1 MTAVFD
7 TYCSSERPEFSVF
20 GHFVG
25 RRDEQDSRLNLSL
38 VKSNRIELYEVTNDK
53 KIRFITS
60 SILLQTP
67 VACTTLKGHNGMPD
81 YIVLLFAHW
90 EIMIYRYSNQYG
102 ELELVS
108 KDQIEI
114 GDFARG
120 ASLKFSRVIE
130 ADDNIKLEQILIGA
144 RPNCDDLIL
153 MITSPKYLLFITYR
167 LKANRNEFNKELS
180 LGVCWGILVETDIY
194 MDTIVDSCQILD
206 ENSNLCLQPK
216 IAILTRIGPISTGS
230 IQSHSNCVSLI
241 YLTINMELTEFTVL
255 DKLELLPMDSY
266 KLIPFDTRRNTNIC
280 LSGGVMVLSR
290 NSIILHG
297 GINRPFTLITT
308 NDSYDKVPEKKLEV
322 DLCAQKIHGF
332 KAKTFGFDTGIVNV
346 DGNSTS
352 TTSNDNSEL
361 LNTIST
367 DNSNS
372 NLDLRTL
379 LTNLQPILINQPEL
393 SIEFQISYSVPF
405 LITNE
410 YYGILLFNQIQP
422 YLIGL
427 VLQLSTDQTNGI
439 KGFHWFKVNEYWDW
453 SRNYLSCKNDSVLC
467 LETTHTKKLG
477 PETILDE
484 HYLITG
490 TPIFRVQNARFVQ
503 NKNDSYNYQS
513 LLLIGNNDSNSGI
526 SILDFTFNKKFT
538 VPHIKNISSTQ
549 DPQLSYNAIVKL
561 INSKEAQSRISDEKN
576 KKIKRNQVDSDNVNL
591 IQPYSET
598 CLASSNLEDLERF
611 YIYSDIPVKEYCNE
625 SEENAGILRDIKI
638 RDYLDLGPNSL
649 RDFCIIP
656 SSYENWNIELD
667 DEKPHKKYPV
677 DENHSILSTNGTY
690 PIGQLSLYEKSV
702 SKSLITKFSLDD
714 ILFHWILNDPIT
726 SKTKYLVFTSDPLKS
741 IGKTYFF
748 SLDTCINSSQET
760 FIIGDVNQ
768 LDPSE
773 GEFDYEAD
781 SNTVGV
787 GVIKMGNAYE
797 DIFVI
802 QVLPSTINVL
812 DFGIKTRL
820 VELDLIST
828 LFSDNPDAPLAI
840 KSFIM
845 GNLIII
851 LFEDST
857 IKVLKIL
864 KSNPDQDQ
872 DHKIGTEYI
881 NSLNS
886 LKIINEFLRYQIIIE
901 NIDDLFEELNNL
913 FEINQLVVKQRV
925 MEGETSQLFEDEPL
939 ETTSIEERNPDQLW
953 KNKFW
958 IRHVSPVITNSDRN
972 LKDSEDFLV
981 VLVIYSKLWLNGS
994 ITIYNIAKKRL
1005 MFFSPFISAVPSI
1018 MGNILSQTGNKE
1030 EIIYRFLENEFDLGR
1045 PITSISTPI
1054 IEPKYYIAKEGGG
1067 ISISSTFSLNPS
1079 GLSTSNQGGN
1089 DSNFTQSS
1097 NSYLISCE
1105 LIKMEEEDSKEGN
1118 SEMILVA
1125 SVSQKPILVYRLDL
1139 RNNNNSN
1146 SSRSGDFIFSRKWK
1160 LEIQTNFNHVQMD
1173 ITRFFAQFPKTISSS
1188 NIQETFSIE
1197 SPLSIYNCGHGISF
1211 NSKISNNVDTWII
1224 QPPSPLDIEFRQ
1236 EIMSDERK
1244 GCEMGDISS
1253 YSPSSLVIMTD
1264 KGRFSVVSLY
1274 ETRTSNCIA
1283 KIDSPWSPIHILL
1296 TTSIENEINFE
1307 FLNLANTSSDPKF
1320 CNSLCTL
1327 PFPGNDN
1334 WLLRRAFLPEV
1345 VIQRVAFCKEYGLI
1359 AIIVG
1364 IPDNAKHHLNGY
1376 HIRQMAFYRYLRCLE
1391 AGGKE
1396 AQTILL
1402 NQDLIRNPDK
1412 CFEKSLASIPDLDI
1426 PPANFDSETYFDT
1439 LPPGIEIGESLPK
1452 IFYQSNMINEKAR
1465 KLGFSNQSST
1475 CSHSETE
1482 NVAPNGA
1489 CNGFEREQFGILM
1502 DPNIMRNEL
1511 LIYSFEDLFPHLRPS
1526 VPLSGQSLDSF
1537 PKPKGRYAFGAW
1549 EVGLSMKFGQNS
1561 KGQQVLIIG
1570 TGTNPTHY
1578 YEAEG
1583 RLLMFK
1589 VKQLVSVNE
1598 EDGNIVGGTTG
1609 NGTEV
1614 ESKREVVVGT
1624 TGVRVN
1630 NTKWT
1635 NMLKYWP
1642 SRFSKQLYHDNV
1654 QELDICFQSMYRGPV
1669 TSVDLINL
1677 PATTAPIAPAIPA
1690 LAAYPIIQNNS
1701 IVRAPNSNVT
1711 YIAHTFGYRLYIHE
1725 LRENNEGNF
1734 TKGTFMDTPL
1744 GISSVSNYK
1753 ALFFL
1758 GDIRRG
1764 IHFGMLRTDA
1774 SRGSQTMV
1782 KFARSHPL
1790 WKFTCTS
1797 AQAIVQDKDLAI
1809 LVSDNNNNLFTFE
1822 PNFNATQI
1830 IDKETLKPTSHTSL
1844 STSFVHMRTVES
1856 DNYRYVIASGRNGS
1870 FFSIKLTNKLQH
1882 EHLSHVEKLL
1892 CCNIPS
1898 FLGISPNTSL
1908 PVNPN
1913 LTSIPQFIQNLYP
1926 TDKIIFLKH
1935 LNYLKYLSDPILQS
1949 IFKNTNI
1956 SLSRIHQFIV

>member
-7 TYCSSERPEFSVF
+7 TYCTSERSEFSLF

-25 RRDEQDSRLNLSL
+25 KKDELDSRLNLSL
-38 VKSNRIELYEVTNDK
+38 VKSHKIELYEVTKDK

-60 SILLQTP
+60 SRLLKTP
-67 VACTTLKGHNGMPD
+67 VACTTLRGLNGMPD

-90 EIMIYRYSNQYG
+90 EVMIYRYSNQYG

-108 KDQIEI
+108 KDQVEI
-114 GDFARG
+114 GDLTRG
-120 ASLKFSRVIE
+120 TSSRFFQENIGI
-130 ADDNIKLEQILIGA
+130 DDNIKLEQIIIGA
-144 RPNCDDLIL
+144 KPNCDDLVL

-167 LKANRNEFNKELS
+167 VKTNRTDFVQELS

-216 IAILTRIGPISTGS
+216 IAILTRIGPVSTGS

-266 KLIPFDTRRNTNIC
+266 KLIPFNNKKNTNIC
-280 LSGGVMVLSR
+280 LSGGVIVISK

-297 GINRPFTLITT
+297 GLNRPFTLVTT
-308 NDSYDKVPEKKLEV
+308 NDSYDKVPEKRLEV
-322 DLCAQKIHGF
+322 DLCARKVHGF
-332 KAKTFGFDTGIVNV
+332 RPKTFGFDTGTVNL
-346 DGNSTS
+346 DGSHTNTA
-352 TTSNDNSEL
+352 SNDNCEL
-361 LNTIST
+361 LNTIHT
-367 DNSNS
+367 DNSTS

-393 SIEFQISYSVPF
+393 SIEFQVSYSVPF
-405 LITNE
+405 LITHE

-427 VLQLSTDQTNGI
+427 IIHLSTDQTSGI
-439 KGFHWFKVNEYWDW
+439 KGFHWFKVSEYWDW
-453 SRNYLSCKNDSVLC
+453 SRNYLPRDDTVLC
-467 LETTHTKKLG
+467 LEATNLSKKLG
-477 PETILDE
+477 SETILDE
-484 HYLITG
+484 YYLITG
-490 TPIFRVQNARFVQ
+490 TPIFRAQNVQFIQ
-503 NKNDSYNYQS
+503 NKNDSYHHQS
-513 LLLIGNNDSNSGI
+513 LLLIGDTNSNSGI
-526 SILDFTFNKKFT
+526 SILDFTFNEKFT
-538 VPHIKNISSTQ
+538 VPYLKNQSSTH

-561 INSKEAQSRISDEKN
+561 IQSKEEAQSRMSDEKN
-576 KKIKRNQVDSDNVNL
+576 KKIKKTQADSNVNL
-591 IQPYSET
+591 IQPYSEA
-598 CLASSNLEDLERF
+598 CLASSSLEDLERF
-611 YIYSDIPVKEYCNE
+611 YIYSDIPLKIDGSE
-625 SEENAGILRDIKI
+625 SEENVGVLRDIRI

-656 SSYENWNIELD
+656 SCYKSWNVELD
-667 DEKPHKKYPV
+667 DEKRYKRYPI

-690 PIGQLSLYEKSV
+690 PIGQLSLYEKSI

-714 ILFHWILNDPIT
+714 ILFHWTINDPIT
-726 SKTKYLVFTSDPLKS
+726 GKTKYLVFTSDPLKS

-748 SLDTCINSSQET
+748 LLDTCINNSQEMA
-760 FIIGDVNQ
+760 IIGDVNQ

-773 GEFDYEAD
+773 GEFEYEAD
-781 SNTVGV
+781 SNTVGA
-787 GVIKMGNAYE
+787 GVIRMDGDSYE

-828 LFSDNPDAPLAI
+828 LFSDNPDAPMAI

-857 IKVLKIL
+857 IKVLRIL
-864 KSNPDQDQ
+864 KLSQDQ
-872 DHKIGTEYI
+872 DLKKGTEHI
-881 NSLNS
+881 NSLSS
-886 LKIINEFLRYQIIIE
+886 LKLIAEFSRYQMFVE
-901 NIDDLFEELNNL
+901 KVDDLFEELDNL
-913 FEINQLVVKQRV
+913 CEINQLVVKQRV
-925 MEGETSQLFEDEPL
+925 MEGEASQLFEDEVCDRTSL
-939 ETTSIEERNPDQLW
+939 EEKNSDKKWR
-953 KNKFW
+953 NKFW
-958 IRHVSPVITNSDRN
+958 IRHISPAITNSDRK
-972 LKDSEDFLV
+972 LKDPEDFLV

-994 ITIYNIAKKRL
+994 IAIYNLAKKRL
-1005 MFFSPFISAVPSI
+1005 IFFSPFISAVPCI
-1018 MGNILSQTGNKE
+1018 MGNVLSQTGNKE
-1030 EIIYRFLENEFDLGR
+1030 EMIYRFLESEFDLGR
-1045 PITSISTPI
+1045 PITSICTPI

-1079 GLSTSNQGGN
+1079 GLGTSSQGIGPSFSQN
-1089 DSNFTQSS
+1089 SS
-1097 NSYLISCE
+1097 SFLISCE

-1125 SVSQKPILVYRLDL
+1125 SVSQKPILIYRLDL
-1139 RNNNNSN
+1139 RNCN
-1146 SSRSGDFIFSRKWK
+1146 SSNGFRSGDLIFSRKWK
-1160 LEIQTNFNHVQMD
+1160 LEIQTNFNSIQMD
-1173 ITRFFAQFPKTISSS
+1173 ISRFFAQFPKTLASS

-1224 QPPSPLDIEFRQ
+1224 QPPSPLDIEFRKDM
-1236 EIMSDERK
+1236 MSEEGNPCK
-1244 GCEMGDISS
+1244 IGDNSS
-1253 YSPSSLVIMTD
+1253 CSSSSLVIMTD
-1264 KGRFSVVSLY
+1264 KGRFSVVNLD
-1274 ETRTSNCIA
+1274 ETGISNCIA
-1283 KIDSPWSPIHILL
+1283 KIDSPWSPLHILL
-1296 TTSIENEINFE
+1296 TTSIKNEINFE
-1307 FLNLANTSSDPKF
+1307 FLNLANSSSDPKF
-1320 CNSLCTL
+1320 RNSLSTL

-1345 VIQRVAFCKEYGLI
+1345 VIQRVAFCKEYGFI

-1465 KLGFSNQSST
+1465 KSSVSGPSST
-1475 CSHSETE
+1475 CNHLETE
-1482 NVAPNGA
+1482 NMAPNCA
-1489 CNGFEREQFGILM
+1489 CKGFEREQFGILI

-1511 LIYSFEDLFPHLRPS
+1511 LIYSFEDLFPHLRLS
-1526 VPLSGQSLDSF
+1526 VPDSAQYFDSF

-1549 EVGLSMKFGQNS
+1549 EVGLSMKFGQDS

-1589 VKQLVSVNE
+1589 VKQLLSVNE
-1598 EDGNIVGGTTG
+1598 NDGNVVGVTAGNGAEAETKGVTGTTG
-1609 NGTEV
+1609 ARG
-1614 ESKREVVVGT
+1614 
-1624 TGVRVN
+1624 N

-1642 SRFSKQLYHDNV
+1642 SKFSKQLYHDNV
-1654 QELDICFQSMYRGPV
+1654 RELEICFQSMYRGPV

-1725 LRENNEGNF
+1725 LRENNEVSF

-1830 IDKETLKPTSHTSL
+1830 IDKETLKPTSHTNL
-1844 STSFVHMRTVES
+1844 CTTLVHMRTVES
-1856 DNYRYVIASGRNGS
+1856 DNYRYVIASGRDGS

-1882 EHLSHVEKLL
+1882 EHLLHAEKLL

-1898 FLGISPNTSL
+1898 FLGISPNPSL
-1908 PVNPN
+1908 PINSN
-1913 LTSIPQFIQNLYP
+1913 FTSIPNFIQNLYP
-1926 TDKIIFLKH
+1926 TDKIIFLKN
-1935 LNYLKYLSDPILQS
+1935 LNYLKYLSNPILQS

-1956 SLSRIHQFIV
+1956 SLSHILQFIV